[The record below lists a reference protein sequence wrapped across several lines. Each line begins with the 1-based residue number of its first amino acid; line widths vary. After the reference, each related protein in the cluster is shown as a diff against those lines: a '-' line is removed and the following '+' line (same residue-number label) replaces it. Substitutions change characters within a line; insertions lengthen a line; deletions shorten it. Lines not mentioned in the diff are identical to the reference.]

1 MLYVC
6 CMYVVCMLYVCCCN
20 RRLPLY
26 YDLPLSVYG
35 RPTDRPWTH
44 VTLGCHALWMERNE
58 VRPGVQTMGIDVSQH
73 AESIFDGLDP
83 SRDVYIPQPEIDP
96 LSRSCHA
103 VTLLSR
109 SGHAPAVRPAV
120 VTRPSRCHVAQGP
133 STWKVQRPN
142 QTLVQLTKLTH
153 SMSYVDFRHSWSLPW
168 TFPKWLSVAD
178 RPHGRLTCFR
188 NAAESPILVSR
199 CFYTRLLQ
207 SRLDG

>member
-1 MLYVC
+1 
-6 CMYVVCMLYVCCCN
+6 
-20 RRLPLY
+20 
-26 YDLPLSVYG
+26 
-35 RPTDRPWTH
+35 
-44 VTLGCHALWMERNE
+44 MERNE

-83 SRDVYIPQPEIDP
+83 SRDVYIPQPEISP

-120 VTRPSRCHVAQGP
+120 VTRLSCCHTAQGP
-133 STWKVQRPN
+133 SRWRVQRPN

-168 TFPKWLSVAD
+168 TFQKWLYLTSVCVCVCLCV
-178 RPHGRLTCFR
+178 RPAGRGHMSR
-188 NAAESPILVSR
+188 SVSR
-199 CFYTRLLQ
+199 SGVTLTLPKGPPDGRSRDRTRPWFN
-207 SRLDG
+207 